1 MAGYKQNSSY
11 GFGGYGTYEAQQAA
25 IAAGLPE
32 IRDQSKPLFTPGV
45 TEANSLQQGMDQD
58 AGVFGNVPAFQ
69 SSYSKN
75 YSGSDSGFGNSLDFT
90 KKQNMIASSNA
101 SALRNQSAYEM
112 EAYGPKGKNAFL
124 SMGSGNPAPAPDG
137 GNKYF
142 TADNINAFGS
152 AITGLGSLASGWAA
166 LKNIGIQKDALANQ
180 NQQWQT
186 NYESQRTA
194 TNNQISNQNAFKKAQ
209 GRTDYGSYVGGKPTG
224 TNYV

>member
-1 MAGYKQNSSY
+1 MDQGFKHNIPTGSQMYMDDFSGIKP
-11 GFGGYGTYEAQQAA
+11 FGGQYTNK
-25 IAAGLPE
+25 
-32 IRDQSKPLFTPGV
+32 S
-45 TEANSLQQGMDQD
+45 
-58 AGVFGNVPAFQ
+58 
-69 SSYSKN
+69 
-75 YSGSDSGFGNSLDFT
+75 YSGSDQGFSNQMNVNAL
-90 KKQNMIASSNA
+90 NNRLNSSNA
-101 SALRNQSAYEM
+101 IQNYMDTGYNMAAFPSGNRSTYE
-112 EAYGPKGKNAFL
+112 NNR
-124 SMGSGNPAPAPDG
+124 NPAPAPDG